1 MTWLLRDISHGSW
14 IIYLPFLFYFIFA
27 EFPCEWSWPGFLK
40 NIQFLHAFIKNK
52 DFVCLEWRLWYIVS
66 SIDLFNAWF
75 CYRSFLCGG
84 STGIFIYAYCLYY
97 YYARSDM
104 SGFMQTS
111 FFFGY
116 MACICYGFFLML
128 GTVGFRAA
136 LLFVR
141 HIYQSIKCE

>member
-1 MTWLLRDISHGSW
+1 MIPFVLMSSYLLLLILVAPQYEAPVSACFSSSLISLYQSRAFE
-14 IIYLPFLFYFIFA
+14 YNFCLF
-27 EFPCEWSWPGFLK
+27 CLFLK
-40 NIQFLHAFIKNK
+40 LKKATS
-52 DFVCLEWRLWYIVS
+52 V
-66 SIDLFNAWF
+66 LFRRRAL
-75 CYRSFLCGG
+75 LCGG
-84 STGIFIYAYCLYY
+84 STGLFIYGYCWYY

-136 LLFVR
+136 LFFVR
-141 HIYQSIKCE
+141 HIYRSIKCE